1 MYTLAQVAAFAGKLP
16 GVTVGTKYN
25 HKTWIVAERGFA
37 WERAF
42 SKADLGRFGDDPVP
56 DGDILAISTES
67 LDAKEALLAMEL
79 PGFFTIP
86 HFNGFPAVLVQ
97 LKKARAADVKA
108 ALSQAH
114 DAATR
119 KGSPSSRARSSRPR
133 AARSRPRPR
142 AG

>member
-1 MYTLAQVAAFAGKLP
+1 MYTLAQVAAAIDKLP
-16 GVTVGTKYN
+16 GVTIGTKWN
-25 HKTWIVAERGFA
+25 RKTWMVHERGFA
-37 WERAF
+37 WERPF
-42 SKADLGRFGDDPVP
+42 SKADIARFGDDPVP

-97 LKKARAADVKA
+97 LAKARAADVKA

-142 AG
+142 AR